1 MGNKIGSQERRNLT
15 VNQDHGGIKMD
26 ETQKLIEEMA
36 SRNATKDDIKQALA
50 EMLLKQTENTK
61 MSMEQLETLALTG
74 SAEVL
79 AERLRQLDY
88 SYFFANALGIACRF
102 RGLEHVKALVES
114 GASFDYKYVDE
125 DGNSYWRYNYS
136 LGLLEKNAA
145 LGMSYYLDKRS
156 KVNQTCVRIGFDD
169 AKNQEITVNAL
180 PIEQRAEIVR
190 YLCEN
195 SEKVGFEPGELLFYS
210 IISKS
215 GKITAVLKELGAK
228 FTEDRV
234 ICLSEDGRSYQWL
247 EFCNM
252 MGKLGDDELVPIVSE
267 VAAEMDGKKF
277 HYTDSVTWAN
287 YNLYTKQGRLFRP
300 DIFKC
305 IVENFNQKKM
315 NKTQFMKGA
324 IDQGNAAGLEI
335 CAENGWLKMPKK
347 RDEMIQY
354 ASDKGKTECTAFL
367 LEFKNRTADIA
378 AEREKAEKKMERE
391 LNADPNS
398 VSELKK
404 IWVYE
409 KLEDGS
415 GLVIKRYKGN
425 KTEIEVP
432 EKIGKDTVTVIDDY
446 AFSPGAPR
454 LTRTREDFMKTV
466 TKITLPNTIKV
477 IGNAAFYFLAKLEEL
492 NIPDCVT
499 KIGEKAFDDCFSLVS
514 LEIPDSV
521 KELGAKTFAACGNL
535 EHVKLPSG
543 LSEIGDYMF
552 SGCRSLKEIT
562 VPDSVTRIGIW
573 GFRECKALEEV
584 IIPEGVEEIAREA
597 FANCDKLGTVV
608 LPDSIKMIKNYR
620 SPPETPFHGSPNVSA
635 VVNPKSYAEKY
646 CKRNNIPYTYEK

>member
-1 MGNKIGSQERRNLT
+1 
-15 VNQDHGGIKMD
+15 MD
-26 ETQKLIEEMA
+26 EVQQLLEEMA
-36 SRNATKDDIKQALA
+36 SRNATNDEIKQALA
-50 EMLLKQTENTK
+50 EMLSKQTGDTK
-61 MSMEQLETLALTG
+61 KSWEQLENLALTG
-74 SAEVL
+74 SAEEL
-79 AERLRQLDY
+79 AAVLRQLDNG
-88 SYFFANALGIACRF
+88 YFWAHALGIACRF

-114 GASFDYKYVDE
+114 GASFEY
-125 DGNSYWRYNYS
+125 DGVNMDGYAAVWKYNYS
-136 LGLLEKNAA
+136 LALLERNAA
-145 LGMSYYLDKRS
+145 IGMAYYFDRRS
-156 KVNQTCVRIGFDD
+156 EVNKSSVHIGFDD
-169 AKNQEITVNAL
+169 AKNQEITLNAL
-180 PIEQRAEIVR
+180 SIEQRAEIVR

-195 SEKVGFEPGELLFYS
+195 SEKAGFEPGELLFYS
-210 IISKS
+210 IMSKS

-228 FTEDRV
+228 FSEERIV
-234 ICLSEDGRSYQWL
+234 CLSEDGRSYQWL

-252 MGKLGDDELVPIVSE
+252 MEKLNDDELVPVVSE
-267 VAAEMDGKKF
+267 VAAEMDGRKF
-277 HYTDSVTWAN
+277 HYTESVTWSN

-300 DIFKC
+300 DIFKF
-305 IVENFNQKKM
+305 ILENFNQKKM

-324 IDQGNAAGLEI
+324 IDQGSTACLEV

-367 LEFKNRTADIA
+367 LDFKNRTADIA

-425 KTEIEVP
+425 NTEIEVP
-432 EKIGKDTVTVIDDY
+432 ERIGKDTVTVIGDH
-446 AFSPGAPR
+446 AFSPYAAR
-454 LTRTREDFMKTV
+454 LTRARGSFLQTV

-477 IGNAAFYFLAKLEEL
+477 IEDGAFGGCYKLEAV
-492 NIPDCVT
+492 NIPDGVA
-499 KIGEKAFDDCFSLVS
+499 KIGEKAFDYCCSLNS

-521 KELGAKTFAACGNL
+521 TELGAKTFSGSKNL
-535 EHVKLPSG
+535 EYVKLPSG
-543 LSEIGDYMF
+543 INEIGDYMF
-552 SGCRSLKEIT
+552 SGCQSLKEIT
-562 VPDSVTRIGIW
+562 IPDSVTRIGIW
-573 GFRECKALEEV
+573 GFKTCKALEEV
-584 IIPEGVEEIAREA
+584 VIPEGVEEIAREA
-597 FANCDKLGTVV
+597 FVNCAKLGTVV

-635 VVNPKSYAEKY
+635 VVTPKSYAEKY
-646 CKRNNIPYTYEK
+646 CKRNKIPYTYEK

>member
-1 MGNKIGSQERRNLT
+1 
-15 VNQDHGGIKMD
+15 MD
-26 ETQKLIEEMA
+26 EARQLFEEEISKL
-36 SRNATKDDIKQALA
+36 
-50 EMLLKQTENTK
+50 TEKLRMNW
-61 MSMEQLETLALTG
+61 EQVESIALTG
-74 SAEVL
+74 TAKEL
-79 AERLRQLDY
+79 ADAVSGIGEGY
-88 SYFFANALGIACRF
+88 VAAHALGTACRF

-114 GASFDYKYVDE
+114 GASFEYSGVTLSGFQIWKYDYTFA
-125 DGNSYWRYNYS
+125 
-136 LGLLEKNAA
+136 LLEKSAA
-145 LGMSYYLDKRS
+145 LGMAHHLDRRS
-156 KVNQTCVRIGFDD
+156 KINNSSVRVGYDD
-169 AKNQEITVNAL
+169 KTDSEITVNAL
-180 PIEQRAEIVR
+180 PIEQRVEIVR
-190 YLCEN
+190 YLYEN
-195 SEKVGFEPGELLFYS
+195 RERVSFDPGELLFYS
-210 IISKS
+210 IMSKS
-215 GKITAVLKELGAK
+215 GKITAELKKLGAK
-228 FTEDRV
+228 FSEERITA
-234 ICLSEDGRSYQWL
+234 LSEDGRSFQWI
-247 EFCNM
+247 EFCDM
-252 MGKLGDDELVPIVSE
+252 MEKLNNDELVPVLSE
-267 VAAEMDGKKF
+267 ISAEMDGKRF
-277 HYTDSVTWAN
+277 HYTESVTWSN

-300 DIFKC
+300 DIFKL

-324 IDQGNAAGLEI
+324 IDQGSAACLEV

-367 LEFKNRTADIA
+367 LDFKNRTADLA

-398 VSELKK
+398 VTELKK
-404 IWVYE
+404 IWAYE

-446 AFSPGAPR
+446 AFSSFAPR
-454 LTRTREDFMKTV
+454 LTRAREAFMKTV

-477 IGNAAFYFLAKLEEL
+477 IGVRAFHFLDKLEEL
-492 NIPDCVT
+492 NIPDGVI
-499 KIGEKAFDDCFSLVS
+499 KIGEGAFNDCFSLVS
-514 LEIPDSV
+514 LKIPDSV
-521 KELGAKTFAACGNL
+521 KELGDKTFSACIKL
-535 EHVKLPSG
+535 EHAKLPSG
-543 LSEIGDYMF
+543 LTEIGDYMF

-562 VPDSVTRIGIW
+562 IPDSVTRIGIW

-584 IIPEGVEEIAREA
+584 IIPEGVDEIAREA

-635 VVNPKSYAEKY
+635 VVVPKSYAEKY
-646 CKRNNIPYTYEK
+646 CKRNNIPYTYKGGNEK

>member
-1 MGNKIGSQERRNLT
+1 
-15 VNQDHGGIKMD
+15 MD
-26 ETQKLIEEMA
+26 EVQRLIEEMA
-36 SRNATKDDIKQALA
+36 SRNATKDEIKQALA
-50 EMLLKQTENTK
+50 ELSAKRAAE
-61 MSMEQLETLALTG
+61 EWFAAERIALTG
-74 SAEVL
+74 SPKELSELLV
-79 AERLRQLDY
+79 RFGNGYY
-88 SYFFANALGIACRF
+88 SAHALGLACRF

-114 GASFDYKYVDE
+114 GASFEYNDPEGGWK
-125 DGNSYWRYNYS
+125 YNYS

-145 LGMSYYLDKRS
+145 LGMSYYLDRRS
-156 KVNQTCVRIGFDD
+156 KINQSCVRIGFDD

-180 PIEQRAEIVR
+180 PIEQRAEVVR

-195 SEKVGFEPGELLFYS
+195 SERAGFEPGELLFYS

-228 FTEDRV
+228 FTEDRI

-252 MGKLGDDELVPIVSE
+252 MGKLGDDELVPVVSE
-267 VAAEMDGKKF
+267 VAVEMDGKKF
-277 HYTDSVTWAN
+277 HYTESVTWGN
-287 YNLYTKQGRLFRP
+287 YNPYRKQGRLFRP
-300 DIFKC
+300 DIFKF
-305 IVENFNQKKM
+305 IVENFNQKKI

-324 IDQGNAAGLEI
+324 IDHGSAACLEV

-354 ASDKGKTECTAFL
+354 ASDNGKTECTAFL
-367 LEFKNRTADIA
+367 LEFKNRTADVK

-398 VSELKK
+398 VTELKK

-432 EKIGKDTVTVIDDY
+432 EKIGKDTVTAIDDY
-446 AFSPGAPR
+446 AFSPYAPR
-454 LTRTREDFMKTV
+454 LTQARGKFLETV

-477 IGNAAFYFLAKLEEL
+477 IGARAFHFLEKLEEL
-492 NIPDCVT
+492 NIPDSVI
-499 KIGEKAFDDCFSLVS
+499 KIGEGAFSDCFSLVS
-514 LEIPDSV
+514 LEVPDSV
-521 KELGAKTFAACGNL
+521 NDFGAKTFAACTKL
-535 EHVKLPSG
+535 ERVRLPG
-543 LSEIGDYMF
+543 GITEIGDYMF
-552 SGCRSLKEIT
+552 SGCKSLKEIT
-562 VPDSVTRIGIW
+562 IPDSVTRIGIW
-573 GFRECKALEEV
+573 GFRECKSIEE
-584 IIPEGVEEIAREA
+584 IILPEGIEEISREA

-608 LPDSIKMIKNYR
+608 LPDSIKQIKNYR

-635 VVNPKSYAEKY
+635 VVTPKSYAEKY
-646 CKRNNIPYTYEK
+646 CKRNNIPYTYKEDTKNE